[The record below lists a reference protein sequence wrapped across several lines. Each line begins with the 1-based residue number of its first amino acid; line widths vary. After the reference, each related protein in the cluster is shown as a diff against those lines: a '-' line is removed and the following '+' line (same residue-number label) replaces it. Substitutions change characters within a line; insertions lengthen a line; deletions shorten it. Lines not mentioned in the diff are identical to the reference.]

1 MAEARVGLKIY
12 RRHRLECEA
21 GHPEDSRSGDWEE
34 SRRGWKR
41 CNCII
46 HISGTLGGKF
56 SRRSTGKTT
65 WDEARSYV
73 STLEAAGS
81 WDGKVA
87 PPLPDPAPAAGP
99 PRITIEEACNVFL
112 ATREAAVA
120 YPTHRKYRTFT
131 KQLQAFADSRGY
143 VMLDQFRAG
152 DIDVFYTKSKLGP
165 RSKAKMIER
174 LRHFFRF
181 AVNRE
186 WLPKSPVSP
195 DLKAPAGAH
204 RLVNKAPFTDEQL
217 EDIIKA
223 CDHLEDQ
230 RWGNAHGAGLWTG
243 EDMKDFIWVM
253 VYTGLRI
260 SDVVL
265 FDIERLHGN
274 QVFLHAKK
282 NGGDVF
288 TYIPDWLTDRL
299 NARVKQFGKQ
309 PFLIGGTKRLDT
321 VIDTWRRRLGKVFEL
336 ADVGDERATPHRFR
350 HTFARILLQRGVPVA
365 DVADLLGDDEKTVR
379 EHYARWVPERQARL
393 TKILKE
399 AFGDKPKLT
408 AIQGGR
414 G

>member
-1 MAEARVGLKIY
+1 MAEARVALKIY

-21 GHPEDSRSGDWEE
+21 GHPEDSRSGEWEE

-41 CNCII
+41 CNCVI
-46 HISGTLGGKF
+46 HLSGTLAGKF
-56 SRRSTGKTT
+56 SRRSTDKTT
-65 WDEARSYV
+65 WDEARAYV
-73 STLEAAGS
+73 SALDAAGS
-81 WDGKVA
+81 WDGQVA
-87 PPLPDPAPAAGP
+87 PAVPEPVPAGP
-99 PRITIEEACNVFL
+99 PRITIAEAIQVFL
-112 ATREAAVA
+112 ANREASVA
-120 YPTHRKYRTFT
+120 YPTFRKYKTFT
-131 KQLQAFADSRGY
+131 KQLQAFADARGY

-152 DIDVFYTKSKLGP
+152 DIDVFYTKSNLGP

-186 WLPKSPVSP
+186 WMPKSPVSA
-195 DLKAPAGAH
+195 DLKPPAGAH

-223 CDHLEDQ
+223 CDHLEDR

-243 EDMKDFIWVM
+243 EDLKEFIWVM

-265 FDIERLHGN
+265 FDMDRLHGN

-288 TYIPDWLTDRL
+288 TFIPDWLCDRL
-299 NARVKQFGKQ
+299 NARAKEYGKK

-321 VIDTWRRRLGKVFEL
+321 VIDTWRRRLGNVFEL

-379 EHYARWVPERQARL
+379 EHYARWVPERQERL
-393 TKILKE
+393 TKILKD
-399 AFGDKPKLT
+399 AFRDKPKLT
-408 AIQGGR
+408 AVRGGR
-414 G
+414 A